1 MQSGLR
7 PPEVLRRMQIIS
19 SWVNLH
25 VISFYEPL
33 LFFSLNTA
41 TDYSNFPAQIQVRF
55 FQIIAKF
62 SLRKSALLLKWN
74 IFRIMKFQTIRFYLI
89 YFTTLMHWSGRPPH
103 SVFLR
108 HVLLFSQF
116 FHARWERRNRSSIK
130 WKKQHGHL
138 IDGWSDTETAFVLF
152 NICVLCIFTTL
163 RKIP

>member
-1 MQSGLR
+1 
-7 PPEVLRRMQIIS
+7 MQIIS

-62 SLRKSALLLKWN
+62 SLRKSALLPKWN

-89 YFTTLMHWSGRPPH
+89 YFTTVKHWSGRPPH

-116 FHARWERRNRSSIK
+116 FTPGENAVI
-130 WKKQHGHL
+130 GL
-138 IDGWSDTETAFVLF
+138 L
-152 NICVLCIFTTL
+152 
-163 RKIP
+163 